1 MKRCDF
7 DFILSN
13 EYEILIN
20 LKLLRF
26 IVIYVQ
32 NNLRQKKGI
41 R

>member
-1 MKRCDF
+1 MSMKF
-7 DFILSN
+7 L
-13 EYEILIN
+13 YLN